1 MSTTSEL
8 RLVHEDLSRSLND
21 RVAYVSE
28 RFETFGPLNF
38 RCECGTFDC
47 SEQIELTAGEY
58 AAIRLE
64 PTHFIVDPDH
74 VLYATEFVVLE
85 YTDSYAIVA
94 RLGAAERLAATDRW
108 DDTDEPLARD
118 TDASRVRR
126 I

>member
-38 RCECGTFDC
+38 KCECGTFDC

-58 AAIRLE
+58 AAIRLK
-64 PTHFIVDPDH
+64 PTHFILHPDH
-74 VLYATEFVVLE
+74 VLYAMEFVVLE

-94 RLGAAERLAATDRW
+94 KVGAAERPAATDPRA
-108 DDTDEPLARD
+108 DTDEPLSRD
-118 TDASRVRR
+118 SDGGRTQA
-126 I
+126 